1 MRRSLAAAG
10 KSKPLGTGGPAATS
24 GRVTTAGSEKPWQ
37 AKLKLIWPG
46 AGNGVTIS
54 LAVAKFQPA
63 VPWAATFR
71 SSGMLAPATAGEPGN
86 DIARVTSCTGAASL
100 LRIVNASA
108 ISPLAGSLALF
119 GASGRYITSLLVDG
133 STVIVKFGALMGYPS
148 MSGQTDLPSIFVGPD
163 PARQTLRKC

>member
-10 KSKPLGTGGPAATS
+10 KSNPLGTGGPAATS

-54 LAVAKFQPA
+54 FDVAKFQPA
-63 VPWAATFR
+63 VPWAAILR
-71 SSGMLAPATAGEPGN
+71 SSGMLAPGDPGN

-108 ISPLAGSLALF
+108 
-119 GASGRYITSLLVDG
+119 
-133 STVIVKFGALMGYPS
+133 
-148 MSGQTDLPSIFVGPD
+148 
-163 PARQTLRKC
+163 